1 MKMRKGNNMNDT
13 MIYISGKISGTD
25 DYMERF
31 TKAEKELTEHGFS
44 VINPAKMDG
53 VLPKCC
59 SHEDFMK
66 IDLALLEMCER
77 IYMLKGWEKSC
88 GANREY
94 GYALASDMTIMFE

>member
-1 MKMRKGNNMNDT
+1 MKMRKGNNMSER
-13 MIYISGKISGTD
+13 MIYISGKVSGTD

-31 TKAEKELTEHGFS
+31 AKAEKELTEQGFY

-59 SHEDFMK
+59 SYEDFMK
-66 IDLALLEMCER
+66 IDLALLEMCEG

-94 GYALASDMTIMFE
+94 DYALAKDMTVMFE